1 MVLRY
6 PRNILAAVTFIGIAL
21 NLFACS
27 GPTCTGSQIEA
38 GDTCCCT
45 VDLPVNTA
53 NLVAQGGAKIWPFG
67 AHGQSG
73 HPEGHPG
80 IDFVSSVSIDVV
92 AAADGTV
99 TKIEAAPASEY
110 VSGSMAVYIQAKC
123 GITHDYQPVTLA
135 STITVGSVV
144 ARGQKLG
151 VMSEMVAPYGPG
163 RFSFHF
169 DTRGSSAGSSKY
181 TSFCPGLF
189 VTAADLATLQA
200 LVDESSYSEK
210 TARTTSITCSTG
222 STQNFTYLAE
232 SKVCNPHLESAQAAQ
247 LDACLLLGATRPVW

>member
-1 MVLRY
+1 MHLRSA
-6 PRNILAAVTFIGIAL
+6 RNILKVLIIFGGAQNFL
-21 NLFACS
+21 ACS

-38 GDTCCCT
+38 GDTCGCT

-53 NLVAQGGAKIWPFG
+53 TLVAQGGAKIWPFG

-80 IDFVSSVSIDVV
+80 IDFISSVSIDVI

-110 VSGSMAVYIQAKC
+110 VAGSMAVYIQSKC
-123 GITHDYQPVTLA
+123 GIIFDYQPVTLSGA
-135 STITVGSVV
+135 IVVGSVI

-189 VTAADLATLQA
+189 VTAANLATLQA
-200 LVDESSYSEK
+200 LVDESSFTEK
-210 TARTTSITCSTG
+210 TARTVSITCASG
-222 STQNFTYLAE
+222 SAQNFTYLAE
-232 SKVCNPHLESAQAAQ
+232 AKVCNAHLESALAAQ
-247 LDACLLLGATRPVW
+247 LDTCLQLGTTRPVW